1 MNIIL
6 TNNIIIF
13 NFYHYSNKSKKLEC
27 QEEMYMRVIKIN
39 EQEETLN
46 VDDD

>member
-27 QEEMYMRVIKIN
+27 QEEMYMRTCVCAYIYI
-39 EQEETLN
+39 LN
-46 VDDD
+46 Y

>member
-13 NFYHYSNKSKKLEC
+13 NSYHYSNKSKKLEC
-27 QEEMYMRVIKIN
+27 QEEMYMRACVCRYIYIYIYI
-39 EQEETLN
+39 LN
-46 VDDD
+46 Y